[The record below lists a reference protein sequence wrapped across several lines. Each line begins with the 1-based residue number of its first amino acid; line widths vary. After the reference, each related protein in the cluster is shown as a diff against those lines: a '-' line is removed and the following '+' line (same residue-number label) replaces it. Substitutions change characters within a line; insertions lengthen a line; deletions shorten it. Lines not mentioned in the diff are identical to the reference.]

1 MLTSGCVIPAGR
13 PGLGELLDG
22 LDDLVVEA
30 GGRIYLSKDS
40 RVRPELMA
48 AMYPE
53 IERWREARGAVD
65 PKGVMR
71 SDLSRRLALVP
82 ERSAA

>member
-1 MLTSGCVIPAGR
+1 V
-13 PGLGELLDG
+13 LGERLDG
-22 LDDLVVEA
+22 LDALVVEA

-53 IERWREARGAVD
+53 IERWREARASVD
-65 PKGVMR
+65 PNGVMR
-71 SDLSRRLALVP
+71 SDLSRRLGLVP
-82 ERSAA
+82 ERSAS